1 MLLMASHFWLYSH
14 NFTSTGAP
22 LVLAAIAKELAEH
35 GWRRRLRII
44 SWGGHH
50 DRVHTKLRREL
61 QAKGLCCSVLE
72 PNQLPPTPKP
82 QDRVLLNSLSLPLAV
97 LNQAFN
103 WLEQSKIQRLDLFA
117 HEAAPNQLLTGEHW
131 PHRLQNLL
139 LANVLQL
146 RVPSLHC
153 LNTYQHWL
161 GYRGSALAVQNPQ
174 LELIGPQGPLLEQ
187 PLPTFNSLRLQL
199 TGMGGNGNKGHSW
212 LLRLVQQLL
221 CLEKPG
227 LRPLELQFI
236 GLESDRHALLD
247 RELRFWGHALL
258 GDRFSWVPH
267 GSRSDALLAMGHAN
281 VALICSRQETF
292 SMVAVEAMALGQPLL
307 RNRSG
312 GWQEQLEAGVNGF
325 DLGET
330 GLDPLPD
337 QVQLLQRLRDP
348 QAVTNYQLKAMSQA
362 ARAKAEK
369 LTFGGFPNWL
379 LP

>member
-1 MLLMASHFWLYSH
+1 MAGNFWLYSH

-22 LVLAAIAKELAEH
+22 LVLAAIAKELAAN
-35 GWRRRLRII
+35 GWQQRLRLI

-50 DRVHTKLRREL
+50 DRVHTQLRREL
-61 QAKGLCCSVLE
+61 QAKGLSCSVLE

-82 QDRVLLNSLSLPLAV
+82 QDRVLLNSLSLPLVV

-103 WLEQSKIQRLDLFA
+103 WLEQSKVQRLDLYA
-117 HEAAPNQLLTGEHW
+117 HEAAPNQLLTCEQW
-131 PHRLQNLL
+131 PQRLQKLL
-139 LANVLQL
+139 LAGVLQL

-153 LNTYQHWL
+153 LGTYQHWL
-161 GYRGSALAVQNPQ
+161 DYRGSALAVQHPQ

-199 TGMGGNGNKGHSW
+199 TGMAGNGNKGHSW
-212 LLRLVQQLL
+212 LLRVVQQLL

-236 GLESDRHALLD
+236 GLESDSHALLD

-267 GSRSDALLAMGHAN
+267 GSRRDALLAMGHAN
-281 VALICSRQETF
+281 VAVICSRQETF
-292 SMVAVEAMALGQPLL
+292 SIVAVEAMALGQPLL

-312 GWQEQLEAGVNGF
+312 GWQEQLEAEINGF
-325 DLGET
+325 DLGEP
-330 GLDPLPD
+330 GPDPLPD

-348 QAVTNYQLKAMSQA
+348 KLISAAQLESLSIKARN
-362 ARAKAEK
+362 RAQQ
-369 LTFGGFPNWL
+369 LTKSDYSDWL

>member
-1 MLLMASHFWLYSH
+1 MASHFWLYSH

-22 LVLAAIAKELAEH
+22 LVLAAIAKELAAN
-35 GWRRRLRII
+35 GWRHRLRLI
-44 SWGGHH
+44 SWGGQH
-50 DRVHTKLRREL
+50 DRVHTQLRREL
-61 QAKGLCCSVLE
+61 QAKGLSCSVLE

-82 QDRVLLNSLSLPLAV
+82 QDRVLLNSLTLPLAV

-117 HEAAPNQLLTGEHW
+117 HEAAPNQLLTGEQW
-131 PHRLQNLL
+131 PQRLQKLL
-139 LANVLQL
+139 LAGVLQL

-161 GYRGSALAVQNPQ
+161 GYRGSALAVQHPQ

-199 TGMGGNGNKGHSW
+199 TGMAGNGNKGHSW
-212 LLRLVQQLL
+212 LLSLVQQLL

-236 GLESDRHALLD
+236 GLESDHHARLD
-247 RELRFWGHALL
+247 RELRFWGYALL

-281 VALICSRQETF
+281 VAVICSRQETF

-312 GWQEQLEAGVNGF
+312 GWHEQLEVGVNGF

-330 GLDPLPD
+330 GPDPLPD

-348 QAVTNYQLKAMSQA
+348 KLISAAQLESFSFKARN
-362 ARAKAEK
+362 RAKQ
-369 LTFGGFPNWL
+369 LTKSDYSDWL